1 MGTLHQM
8 KLRSKPK
15 PSSASESEDAE
26 SGATVLGGIS
36 QQKNPL
42 AMAAESLAGAFT
54 WRNNQVAPRMLG
66 FKELKRSS
74 TRRSCLSME
83 TTTAEEVDWEVDG
96 EEEVIQTDL
105 FEYPG
110 RGGVSC
116 HL

>member
-1 MGTLHQM
+1 M

-26 SGATVLGGIS
+26 SGPTVLGGIS

-74 TRRSCLSME
+74 TRRSCLSIE
-83 TTTAEEVDWEVDG
+83 TTTADQVELNVEE
-96 EEEVIQTDL
+96 EEEVIETDMI
-105 FEYPG
+105 E
-110 RGGVSC
+110 
-116 HL
+116 